1 MSDESKKSTIAQSEE
16 KTLAF
21 WRDNRIFEKTLE
33 QTRGG
38 EPFVFYDGPP
48 FATGLPH
55 YGHLLQGAIKD
66 AVPRYQTMRGR
77 YVRRVWGWDCH
88 GLPIEN
94 LIEGELGLKHKK
106 DIEEHGIA
114 NFNEAARASVL
125 RYDEDWKKIV
135 PRMGRWVDME
145 TSYKTMDWEYTES
158 IWWAFKTL
166 YEKGLIYEGYKPMHI
181 CPRCETTLANSEV
194 TLNYQTV
201 KDISVTAKFELADE
215 PGTFVLAWTTTPW
228 TLPGNAAL
236 AVGEVIEYVKVLE
249 KGSGEKYIVAK
260 ERLETIFVGKEYE
273 IRETIHNPDLIGK
286 KYKPVFDYYAN
297 DEKLA
302 NRENGWKIV
311 GAEFVT
317 TDTGTGIVH
326 IAPAFGEDDMV
337 LGTEKNLPF
346 IQHVGMDGVFKTEVK
361 DFAGMPVKTKGD
373 SQSADVA
380 VIKYLAARGLLFSKE
395 KIEHSYPM
403 CWRCDT
409 PLLNY
414 AASSWFVKV
423 SALKDKML
431 AENEK
436 ISWVP
441 ENMKHGRFGKWLE
454 GARDWAISRSRYWGA
469 PIPVW
474 KCEKCE
480 KIEVIGSLSQLGGEE
495 WEGTHS
501 ARPFEVFH
509 ERSEME
515 IPKRCTA
522 PVRRTPK
529 LIPKSKN
536 SYWVM
541 RHGEAESN
549 ATGIVSS
556 RFDNPTYLTEKGK
569 EEVKAAAKDLKE
581 KTIDIIFSSDFARTK
596 ETAEIVADALGI
608 SKEKIIYDERLRE
621 INTGDFDGKPI
632 SEYRGYFSSL
642 LERFIKR
649 APNGENTTDVKRRAM
664 DFLAET
670 DAKHAG
676 KNILIITHEYV
687 AWMLAAGTKG
697 LSKEESCRAKEG
709 REDFVATAG
718 IIPLSFAPFPHNADY
733 ELDLHRP
740 YIDDISL
747 PCECGGEKKRVPEV
761 FDCWFES
768 GSMPFAQF
776 HYPFANE
783 NEFKKN
789 FPADFIAEAIDQTR
803 GWFYNM
809 LALSVGLFEK
819 TAFKNVITTGLILAE
834 DGQKMSK
841 KLKNYPDPTDLME
854 KYGADALRYYMLSSP
869 VVAGEELHFSEK
881 GVDEVYK
888 KIVARLRN
896 VAAFYEL
903 YDEEVS
909 GQSISIGD
917 ATNVLDQWILAR
929 LSELAA
935 EVEAGMEGYELD
947 RATRPFMLFI
957 DDLSTWYL
965 QSSRDRLKGKDGEE
979 ESVNNARAT
988 LRHVLLEL
996 SKILAPFLP
1005 FLAEDVYGRAGG
1017 ERESVHLELWN
1028 ETQGTARQEQKIL
1041 DEMREARVVVSLAL
1055 EARTR
1060 HGIKV
1065 KQPLALLKTKNY
1077 ELKTQFADL
1086 VKDKVNVKKI
1096 MFDEL
1101 IKDDVWLDTEITP
1114 ELKEEGTLREFIRQA
1129 QDLRKKE
1136 NLNPADKNRAL
1147 LVSTD
1152 DRGKKFLQKFEAE
1165 IKKAT
1170 LFSALEYRELS
1181 EQERTVMENTFFALA
1196 IKK

>member
-1 MSDESKKSTIAQSEE
+1 MSEELKKSKIAEQEE

-21 WRDNRIFEKTLE
+21 WRENKIFEKTLE
-33 QTRGG
+33 QTRQGQ
-38 EPFVFYDGPP
+38 PYVFYDGPP

-55 YGHLLQGAIKD
+55 YGHLLQGTIKD
-66 AVPRYQTMRGR
+66 AVPRYQTIKGR

-114 NFNEAARASVL
+114 NFNEAARRSVL

-145 TSYKTMDWEYTES
+145 SSYKTMDWKYTES

-201 KDISVTAKFELADE
+201 KDISVTVKFELVDE

-228 TLPGNAAL
+228 TLPGNVAL
-236 AVGEVIEYVKVLE
+236 AVGEVIEYVKVRVKNQE
-249 KGSGEKYIVAK
+249 SRIKEIYIVAK
-260 ERLETIFVGKEYE
+260 ERAADIFKNEEYE
-273 IRETIHNPDLIGK
+273 ITDTVHNPDLIGK
-286 KYKPVFDYYAN
+286 KYKPVFDYYVN

-311 GAEFVT
+311 AAEFVT

-326 IAPAFGEDDMV
+326 IAPAFGEEDMA
-337 LGTEKNLPF
+337 LGIGKNLPF
-346 IQHVGMDGVFKTEVK
+346 IQHVGMDGVFNPAFTKATAGEAGST

-373 SQSADVA
+373 TQSADVA
-380 VIKYLAARGLLFSKE
+380 VIKYLAGKGTLFAKE

-423 SALKDKML
+423 TALKEKML
-431 AENEK
+431 SENEK

-474 KCEKCE
+474 KCGKCE
-480 KIEVIGSLSQLGGEE
+480 KIEVVGAISELGG
-495 WEGTHS
+495 S
-501 ARPFEVFH
+501 
-509 ERSEME
+509 
-515 IPKRCTA
+515 TA
-522 PVRRTPK
+522 
-529 LIPKSKN
+529 KSKN
-536 SYWVM
+536 QYLVM

-549 ATGIVSS
+549 AKNIVSS
-556 RFDNPTYLTEKGK
+556 RPENPTHLTEKGR
-569 EEVKAAAKDLKE
+569 EDVAAAAKDLKD
-581 KTIDIIFSSDFARTK
+581 KKIDIIFASDFVRTK
-596 ETAEIVADALGI
+596 ETAEMAAEALGI
-608 SKEKIIYDERLRE
+608 SKESIIYDKRLRE
-621 INTGDFDGKPI
+621 VNTGDFDGKPI
-632 SEYRGYFSSL
+632 SEYRAYFSSL
-642 LERFIKR
+642 LERFTKP
-649 APNGENTTDVKRRAM
+649 APNGESVVDVKVRAM
-664 DFLAET
+664 DFLAEI

-676 KNILIITHEYV
+676 KNILIVTHEYV
-687 AWMLAAGTKG
+687 TWMLATGVKG
-697 LSKEESCRAKEG
+697 FSKEESCREKEG
-709 REDFVATAG
+709 KDDFIVTAG
-718 IIPLSFAPFPHNADY
+718 VLPISFAPFPHNADY

-740 YIDDISL
+740 YIDEVLL
-747 PCECGGEKKRVPEV
+747 PCACGGEMKRVPEV

-768 GSMPFAQF
+768 GSMPYAQF
-776 HYPFANE
+776 HYPFE
-783 NEFKKN
+783 NREEFERN
-789 FPADFIAEAIDQTR
+789 FPADFIAEAVDQTR

-809 LALSVGLFEK
+809 HALSVGLFGER
-819 TAFKNVITTGLILAE
+819 AFKNVITTGLILAE

-841 KLKNYPDPTDLME
+841 KLKNYPDPMDLVE

-888 KIVARLRN
+888 KIVVRLQN

-903 YDEEVS
+903 YMVQESRIKNQES
-909 GQSISIGD
+909 R
-917 ATNVLDQWILAR
+917 NVLDLWVLAR
-929 LSELAA
+929 FSELVS
-935 EVEAGMEGYELD
+935 EVEEGMEGYELD

-965 QSSRDRLKGKDGEE
+965 RRSRDRLKGKDGEE
-979 ESVNNARAT
+979 EDTNNARAT

-996 SKILAPFLP
+996 SKILAPFMP
-1005 FLAEDVYGRAGG
+1005 FLGEDVYKRVGG
-1017 ERESVHLELWN
+1017 EKESVHLETWN
-1028 ETQGTARQEQKIL
+1028 QESRIKNQEVLRQ
-1041 DEMREARVVVSLAL
+1041 MREAREVVALGL
-1055 EARTR
+1055 EARAKA
-1060 HGIKV
+1060 GIKV
-1065 KQPLALLKTKNY
+1065 KQPLSTLRVKNQ
-1077 ELKTQFADL
+1077 ELRSKNELVEL
-1086 VKDKVNVKKI
+1086 VKDEVNVKEI
-1096 MFDEL
+1096 MFDEK
-1101 IKDDVWLDTEITP
+1101 IADDVWLDTEITP
-1114 ELKEEGTLREFIRQA
+1114 ELKEEGMMREFIRYA
-1129 QDLRKKE
+1129 QELRKTE
-1136 NLNPADKNRAL
+1136 DLNPADKDRTL
-1147 LVSTD
+1147 IVSTD
-1152 DRGKKFLQKFEAE
+1152 ARGKKFFQKFESE

-1170 LFSALEYRELS
+1170 LFSELEY
-1181 EQERTVMENTFFALA
+1181 QEPEEEEKIKIENIFCSLA